1 MHAFS
6 FLMDYSDKIFF
17 LNLNQKVNY
26 LWKGKENHLVRKTDK
41 NKIFILIFLKASF
54 VYLVNMVYSKL
65 VNI

>member
-54 VYLVNMVYSKL
+54 VYLVNMVYSK
-65 VNI
+65 

>member
-1 MHAFS
+1 
-6 FLMDYSDKIFF
+6 MDYSDKIFF

-54 VYLVNMVYSKL
+54 VYLVNMV
-65 VNI
+65 